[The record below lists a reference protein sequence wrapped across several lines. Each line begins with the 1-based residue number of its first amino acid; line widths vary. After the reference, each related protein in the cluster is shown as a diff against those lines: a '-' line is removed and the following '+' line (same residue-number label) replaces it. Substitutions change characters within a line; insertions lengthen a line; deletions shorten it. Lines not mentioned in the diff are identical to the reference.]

1 MINQRFLIRLILII
15 FFIFTKFLLSEE
27 KQTSNEIQKNID
39 SRKSELQ
46 SMRNEI
52 KLIEE
57 RLLLKNKEAINTTE
71 RLLDI
76 ETKIILT
83 EKLIKSLNKEEKN
96 LSENIYTT
104 KQIIEDK
111 KILLIKLRKQ
121 LTLRLQYIYIYGK
134 PSILETII
142 LSNSWNNAIY
152 RTKYLQILSKYEQ
165 KLKNKIN
172 QTLDDLKIKK
182 NKLLNEKNQKNKL
195 LNEKLKENTS
205 LETDKKER
213 NVLLKQI
220 KIERKK
226 LEQAR
231 TDKNYMITEMESL
244 IKKLYADKT
253 KIKKREEELAKIR
266 QEQNLATIGNFEK
279 MKGKLIWPIKGT
291 IIQHFGRIRNPDTG
305 VLTENVGI
313 DIQAQS
319 GTPVI
324 SVLDGMVSTITYIRG
339 HGNIIIIDHGGGFS
353 TVYAKIDN
361 IKVNENDYVQIGS
374 TIASVGMPEDN
385 SSSRLHFEVWGN
397 QKKHNPENWLIQND

>member
-121 LTLRLQYIYIYGK
+121 LTLRLQYIYI
-134 PSILETII
+134 
-142 LSNSWNNAIY
+142 
-152 RTKYLQILSKYEQ
+152 
-165 KLKNKIN
+165 
-172 QTLDDLKIKK
+172 
-182 NKLLNEKNQKNKL
+182 
-195 LNEKLKENTS
+195 
-205 LETDKKER
+205 
-213 NVLLKQI
+213 
-220 KIERKK
+220 
-226 LEQAR
+226 
-231 TDKNYMITEMESL
+231 
-244 IKKLYADKT
+244 
-253 KIKKREEELAKIR
+253 
-266 QEQNLATIGNFEK
+266 
-279 MKGKLIWPIKGT
+279 
-291 IIQHFGRIRNPDTG
+291 
-305 VLTENVGI
+305 
-313 DIQAQS
+313 
-319 GTPVI
+319 
-324 SVLDGMVSTITYIRG
+324 
-339 HGNIIIIDHGGGFS
+339 
-353 TVYAKIDN
+353 
-361 IKVNENDYVQIGS
+361 
-374 TIASVGMPEDN
+374 
-385 SSSRLHFEVWGN
+385 
-397 QKKHNPENWLIQND
+397 